1 MIRETRTE
9 RAGDALPLNRIE
21 ALSDGMFAIIM
32 TLLVIEIKPPEVHD
46 AAQVAEALRHSLV
59 ALLPKIVA
67 YAISFLTLAIF
78 WVSHHQHFHALQ
90 HADRGVLWLNNL
102 LLLFLAF
109 VPFPTAVLGEYPT
122 QPLAVALYGAALG
135 LCALTM
141 ALLRRYTLA
150 AGLHREVPEAALRT
164 ALIKSAAGPALY
176 LLGAGVGWFFPPA
189 GIALYAA
196 IALFYF
202 LPVPARNPR

>member
-122 QPLAVALYGAALG
+122 QPLAVAQKKVPVQRVERAGFFACVFAGARACFDFG
-135 LCALTM
+135 
-141 ALLRRYTLA
+141 
-150 AGLHREVPEAALRT
+150 
-164 ALIKSAAGPALY
+164 
-176 LLGAGVGWFFPPA
+176 FFA
-189 GIALYAA
+189 
-196 IALFYF
+196 
-202 LPVPARNPR
+202 VQ